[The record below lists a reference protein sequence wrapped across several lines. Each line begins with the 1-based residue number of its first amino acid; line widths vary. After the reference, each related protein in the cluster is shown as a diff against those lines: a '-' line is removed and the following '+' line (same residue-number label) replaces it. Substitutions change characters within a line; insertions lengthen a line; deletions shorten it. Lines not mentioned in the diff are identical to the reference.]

1 MPATASRAVLRQ
13 SQFLVRRTAVR
24 HASSTSEKAGE
35 AAQSAASKASDGLSR
50 VSSAAGPALS
60 GVAQSLRKVGGRTGK
75 VISFVDCKPSL
86 RSLLCVHSSLPIH
99 FFLISSSTREQNI
112 GVTNLFIGC
121 VLCAVCYG
129 PSPVCPFFPLFF
141 SPSIIANHTVTEQP

>member
-24 HASSTSEKAGE
+24 HASSSSEKATE

-60 GVAQSLRKVGGRTGK
+60 GAAQSLRKIGGRTGK
-75 VISFVDCKPSL
+75 VISFVDCKPTL
-86 RSLLCVHSSLPIH
+86 GSLLSVHSSLPM
-99 FFLISSSTREQNI
+99 
-112 GVTNLFIGC
+112 
-121 VLCAVCYG
+121 Y
-129 PSPVCPFFPLFF
+129 SP
-141 SPSIIANHTVTEQP
+141 